1 MNTLAPALLTARYQR
16 TIVKVFRRH
25 HAISGQAAQ
34 RLRDLGLK
42 DSDVLRQLVVATV
55 VRKAG
60 PERYFLH
67 EPTWAARDAVSS
79 RTLGVLVLVVLLA
92 IIGMVL
98 VLRPR

>member
-16 TIVKVFRRH
+16 TIVKAFRLH
-25 HAISGQAAQ
+25 NAISGQAAQ

-42 DSDVLRQLVVATV
+42 DSDVLRQLVTATV

-67 EPTWAARDAVSS
+67 EPTWDARSHVSS
-79 RTLGVLVLVVLLA
+79 RTLGGLVLMVLLA
-92 IIGMVL
+92 IIGMV
-98 VLRPR
+98 VFLRPH